1 MKLKLVK
8 NWTMISFHFQS
19 LYTPSTA
26 SELSFH
32 RQMSSLCTSLH
43 RSARSDLMSQ
53 LDQRAEREHHRMEA
67 RMRIAQDRE
76 TEEKKEEDQKKF
88 EV

>member
-1 MKLKLVK
+1 
-8 NWTMISFHFQS
+8 MISFHFQS
-19 LYTPSTA
+19 LHNASTA
-26 SELSFH
+26 SEFSFH
-32 RQMSSLCTSLH
+32 WQMSSLCTSLH
-43 RSARSDLMSQ
+43 RSVRSDLMSQ
-53 LDQRAEREHHRMEA
+53 LDQRAEMEHHRMEA